1 MEVSDQL
8 TPSQLYARRHTLGLY
23 ITQQDWWAS
32 QLVIS
37 KTKEI
42 SSFSREHRR
51 NSVVMQ
57 MHVCFAGRDTLHG
70 IKNNVF
76 CFSLNI
82 LHYDKKL
89 YTRTFRM
96 AVFCIILQ
104 TTLSC
109 IVSKKIDGFVFPV
122 K

>member
-1 MEVSDQL
+1 MEL
-8 TPSQLYARRHTLGLY
+8 TPPHLYARRRTLGLY
-23 ITQQDWWAS
+23 FNQQVGWAS

-37 KTKEI
+37 KTMGI

-57 MHVCFAGRDTLHG
+57 MHVCFAERDKLHG
-70 IKNNVF
+70 IKNYVF
-76 CFSLNI
+76 CVSLYI
-82 LHYDKKL
+82 LHYDKKS

-104 TTLSC
+104 TTVSC
-109 IVSKKIDGFVFPV
+109 IVSKKIDGFDFPL